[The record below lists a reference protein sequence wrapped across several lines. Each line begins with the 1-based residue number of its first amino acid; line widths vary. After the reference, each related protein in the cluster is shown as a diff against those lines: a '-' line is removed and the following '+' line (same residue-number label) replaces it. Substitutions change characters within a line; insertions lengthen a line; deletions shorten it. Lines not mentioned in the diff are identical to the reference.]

1 MIKPHVHF
9 QAARTA
15 RSLHSLS
22 QLFGGQASAPV
33 GLALVHLGK
42 APTILVAA
50 VVVLGLAIACTRQM
64 RLRRPA
70 DEAPSAPDA

>member
-1 MIKPHVHF
+1 MIKSRVHF

-22 QLFGGQASAPV
+22 LLFSGQASAPV

-50 VVVLGLAIACTRQM
+50 VIVIGLAIACTKQM
-64 RLRRPA
+64 RVRRPA
-70 DEAPSAPDA
+70 DDATSAPDA